1 MTSTPNKPFAIQAGF
16 PPEFFIIAPEIK
28 LGQTEC
34 ASQGDFLKL
43 KSGVLLTPAVMDRW
57 RVGVA
62 GNWTGVDP
70 MHDGLKGP
78 TLRCSQLIYK

>member
-1 MTSTPNKPFAIQAGF
+1 M
-16 PPEFFIIAPEIK
+16 FFIIAPEIK

-62 GNWTGVDP
+62 GNWNWTRLDP
-70 MHDGLKGP
+70 MPDRLKGP
-78 TLRCSQLIYK
+78 TLRGSQLIYK

>member
-1 MTSTPNKPFAIQAGF
+1 M
-16 PPEFFIIAPEIK
+16 FFIIAPEIK

-62 GNWTGVDP
+62 GNWTRLDP
-70 MHDGLKGP
+70 MPDRLKGP
-78 TLRCSQLIYK
+78 TLRGSQLIYK